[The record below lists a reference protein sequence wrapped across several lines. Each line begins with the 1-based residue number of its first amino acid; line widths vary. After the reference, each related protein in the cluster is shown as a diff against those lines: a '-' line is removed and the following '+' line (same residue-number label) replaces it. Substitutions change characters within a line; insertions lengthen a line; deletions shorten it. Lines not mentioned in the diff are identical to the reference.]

1 MSGSS
6 GPFFEKRRLGQVAAR
21 GAILAVMVLGYLLAL
36 GPMYELLGSPAF
48 LLGLVPCVTAAFLL
62 GLPGALAVTAIVV
75 LGDRA
80 FAMSTGGAPGTGAAA
95 GIVAMSIKLLLAGG
109 LGLVVDSQRRI
120 RVLNAQLRHEIAVRE
135 QREESIRQS
144 ERSHRALVE
153 SLGEGVGLFDERDQ
167 VVFANQ
173 ALAATLQ
180 VSLPDLLGHRFSE
193 FVVREVTDERPEA
206 ETREGEA
213 CSYEVKLEHRDSLLL
228 VTETQLEP
236 EGENAPLTLRVVRDL
251 TERVLSE
258 RRQRDLERALQRSQ
272 ALQSLAV
279 MAGGVAHDFN
289 NLLCGVVG
297 NAQLALRKVPPG
309 ATAVLTNCLNEI
321 ITFAGEATQLSR
333 QMLAYAGQRSL
344 AIEAVES
351 NAEITTALR
360 LLHATVESKAQLVL
374 ELAEALPEVAADRFQ
389 LRQVIT
395 NLVLNALDAMEG
407 KRGVLTLRTE
417 CVHLTPESAEQYPL
431 HAGEHVKITVSD
443 TGRGIAEEARERLF
457 DPFFST
463 KAAGRGMGLAA
474 AAGIVRA
481 HHGWLGVSRTSPQ
494 GTSFAILLPVA
505 RESTRRHASSAAVVA
520 VNAPLAARSILLID
534 DEPAVR
540 AVTGRLLRELGH
552 QVVTASSG
560 QRGLEIFRKQ
570 GHAIDLVVL
579 DLTMPEQSGEEILR
593 KLIALRDDVRVVIT
607 SGFHA
612 IDASQLLGV
621 PNVVG
626 FLEKPHTLTN
636 LEMVLASVDTR
647 TRAVARAAQAN
658 APVA

>member
-6 GPFFEKRRLGQVAAR
+6 GPFLEKRRFGQVAVR
-21 GAILAVMVLGYLLAL
+21 GAVLAFLVLGYLLAL
-36 GPMYELLGSPAF
+36 GPTYERLGSPAF
-48 LLGLVPCVTAAFLL
+48 LLGLIPCVTAAFVL
-62 GLPGALAVTAIVV
+62 GLPGALVVSVLVV

-80 FAMSTGGAPGTGAAA
+80 FAMSTAGPEASRAA
-95 GIVAMSIKLLLAGG
+95 GIFAMSIKLLLAGG
-109 LGLVVDSQRRI
+109 LGFVVDSRRRI
-120 RVLNAQLRHEIAVRE
+120 RTLNAQLRHEVRVRE

-153 SLGEGVGLFDERDQ
+153 SLGEGVGLFDEDDR
-167 VVFANQ
+167 VVVANR

-180 VSLPDLLGHRFSE
+180 VSLAELVGRRFAE
-193 FVVREVTDERPEA
+193 FVVQEGSAESVETEV
-206 ETREGEA
+206 REGEA
-213 CSYEVKLEHRDSLLL
+213 CSYEVMLEQRESLLL
-228 VTETQLEP
+228 VTETKLEP
-236 EGENAPLTLRVVRDL
+236 EGEKAPLTLRVVRDL

-297 NAQLALRKVPPG
+297 NAQLALRKVPP
-309 ATAVLTNCLNEI
+309 AAPAVLSNCLNEI
-321 ITFAGEATQLSR
+321 ISFAGEATQLSK

-351 NAEITTALR
+351 NAEISSALR

-374 ELAEALPEVAADRFQ
+374 ELAPGLPEVAADRFQ

-407 KRGVLTLRTE
+407 KRGALTLRTE
-417 CVHLTPESAEQYPL
+417 SVHLEADAAEQHQL
-431 HAGEHVKITVSD
+431 HAGNYVKITVAD
-443 TGRGIAEEARERLF
+443 TGRGVAEEARERLF

-474 AAGIVRA
+474 ASGIVRA
-481 HHGWLGVSRTSPQ
+481 HHGWLGVSSTSPQ

-505 RESTRRHASSAAVVA
+505 RESTRRHASSATVA
-520 VNAPLAARSILLID
+520 VKAPPVAARSILLID

-570 GHAIDLVVL
+570 GQVIDLVVL
-579 DLTMPEQSGEEILR
+579 DLTMPEQSGEEILGE
-593 KLIALRDDVRVVIT
+593 LIGLRDDVRVVIT

-647 TRAVARAAQAN
+647 AVGPSNQVN
-658 APVA
+658 APVT